1 VDHPSLRFPEQENLY
16 SSDLVQGPCLFSGKC
31 FFWFCCLYEVLIL
44 PEMRSELEFVGN
56 KYLLF
61 SMLEGQEIKKK
72 TLNE

>member
-1 VDHPSLRFPEQENLY
+1 
-16 SSDLVQGPCLFSGKC
+16 
-31 FFWFCCLYEVLIL
+31 
-44 PEMRSELEFVGN
+44 MRSELEFVGN